1 MKGFVLMLSLLMLSA
16 NAMAAGKIITVS
28 KFEFGKQWAF
38 TREEVMLE
46 CRAGNALF
54 VI

>member
-1 MKGFVLMLSLLMLSA
+1 MKGLVLTLSLLMLSM
-16 NAMAAGKIITVS
+16 NAFAAGKIVTVS

-46 CRAGNALF
+46 CRSGGD
-54 VI
+54 

>member
-28 KFEFGKQWAF
+28 NLNLVNSGRLPVKK
-38 TREEVMLE
+38 
-46 CRAGNALF
+46 
-54 VI
+54 